1 MIQKIIQKTLGAA
14 LNLLSFFF
22 PNWATNLAIS
32 LFSTPRKKEIREKE
46 LAFLNTADQI
56 KRSVGDLPIV
66 EYHWGDPTQPRVILS
81 YGWEYNAGRWRYY
94 VPALVKAGYSVLAY
108 DPTGHGLAPKGQM
121 NIPRNALIIKDLI
134 EKYGRP
140 EVIIAHSF
148 GGGSALFAL
157 HQLAE
162 WRHPKRMVVMAS
174 FSYAPRI
181 FKEFAKALSIV
192 DRLYYRVVRTFEQRT
207 GRRLEEFD
215 FAQMT
220 SAMPHISGMI
230 IHSPSD
236 EITPYSE
243 SRRYF
248 DFWENAALLSPV
260 AGGHHLGTPET
271 TKAILEFAI
280 NGNLPENVEIQEFP
294 ITGKHELVRY
304 FPGM

>member
-1 MIQKIIQKTLGAA
+1 MKQKIIIKTLGAA
-14 LNLLSFFF
+14 LNFTSFFF
-22 PNWATNLAIS
+22 PKLATNWAINI
-32 LFSTPRKKEIREKE
+32 FSTPRKKEVRDKE
-46 LAFLNTADQI
+46 LAFLNTADQV

-66 EYHWGDPTQPRVILS
+66 EYHWGDPSQPRILLS

-148 GGGSALFAL
+148 GGGSAMFAL

-162 WRHPKRMVVMAS
+162 WKHPKRMVVMAS

-181 FKEFAKALSIV
+181 FREFAKALSIM
-192 DRLYYRVVRTFEQRT
+192 DGLYYRVVRTFEQRT

-220 SAMPHISGMI
+220 STMPHISALLV
-230 IHSPSD
+230 HAPAD
-236 EITPYSE
+236 EITPYAE
-243 SRRYF
+243 VRRYF
-248 DFWENAALLSPV
+248 NFWENAALLSPS
-260 AGGHHLGTPET
+260 AGGHHLGTAET

-280 NGNLPENVEIQEFP
+280 AGTLPENVEIQQFP
-294 ITGKHELVRY
+294 VAGKHDLVRY
-304 FPGM
+304 FPGL